1 MKLPSGPISRTV
13 LPADRAARALLKRL
27 CESRWVPSMTS
38 SSAGEATES
47 ANLSGA
53 LQVRWPKLPQI
64 DWQRTV
70 NPDRGCFV
78 VDAIEKAGRTTPG
91 AVLAGQLAAK
101 GLLAATSADHRLD
114 RG

>member
-1 MKLPSGPISRTV
+1 
-13 LPADRAARALLKRL
+13 
-27 CESRWVPSMTS
+27 MTS

-64 DWQRTV
+64 DWQGTV
-70 NPDRGCFV
+70 DPDRACFV
-78 VDAIEKAGRTTPG
+78 VDAIEKAVRTTPG

-101 GLLAATSADHRLD
+101 GLLAATSADHRLG